1 MEEVLSHPLERSHL
15 SLTELVW
22 WDVSLRDTPSP
33 SQSWEVVFVV
43 AGWKPPPAPLSY
55 CRELNTCTHVWKGL
69 TSPCLHSWAWRHP
82 QLHAGL
88 NIT

>member
-1 MEEVLSHPLERSHL
+1 MEEVLTHPLEWPHL

-22 WDVSLRDTPSP
+22 WDTSLRDAPFL

-43 AGWKPPPAPLSY
+43 GWKTPPAPHSY
-55 CRELNTCTHVWKGL
+55 SRALNTCTHVWKGL
-69 TSPCLHSWAWRHP
+69 TRPCLHSWAWRHS

-88 NIT
+88 NTT